1 MRILYIAHHS
11 AREYDNKEARRIM
24 REPSLSQSRPSARDR
39 RESRFDWV
47 RAGVLAGFCAT
58 FAMTVTIAIGYLIA
72 DAIGSPDGSRIEQWS
87 WALTENE
94 LTENIG
100 GAFGLGMVLNLI
112 VGVVWAMIYA
122 RFVEPPLSGPGWRQ
136 GVLFAVLPWLLSL
149 VVFFP
154 IMGAGL
160 FGMSIGAGPLPVIG
174 NLIIHLIYGAVLGT
188 IFAIEEGEGN
198 VDNAS
203 ERATSASAERGA
215 AIGVLAGG
223 IVGFIGGWF
232 VAPSLSD
239 LAGQPVIALAGAL
252 SGAAMGTMIGSLVS
266 MRDDSDAPARSP
278 ASTSAPVGP
287 VDTERS

>member
-1 MRILYIAHHS
+1 MH
-11 AREYDNKEARRIM
+11 
-24 REPSLSQSRPSARDR
+24 EPSLSQAHPSALDR

-47 RAGVLAGFCAT
+47 RASVLAGFCAT
-58 FAMTVTIAIGYLIA
+58 FAMTVTIAVGYLVA
-72 DAIGSPDGSRIEQWS
+72 NAIGSADGSGVQRWS

-94 LTENIG
+94 LTENVG

-122 RFVEPPLSGPGWRQ
+122 RFVEPALSGPGWRQ
-136 GVLFAVLPWLLSL
+136 GVMFSLIPWLLSL
-149 VVFFP
+149 VLFFP

-160 FGMSIGAGPLPVIG
+160 FGMDIGAGPLPVIG
-174 NLIIHLIYGAVLGT
+174 NLIVHLVYGAVLGT

-198 VDNAS
+198 TDNAS

-232 VAPSLSD
+232 IAPSLSD

-252 SGAAMGTMIGSLVS
+252 SGAAMGTLTGSLVS
-266 MRDDSDAPARSP
+266 MRDDSVAASRPT
-278 ASTSAPVGP
+278 ASTSAPASQTTP

>member
-1 MRILYIAHHS
+1 
-11 AREYDNKEARRIM
+11 M
-24 REPSLSQSRPSARDR
+24 REPSLSQSRPSALDR
-39 RESRFDWV
+39 RQSRFDWV
-47 RAGVLAGFCAT
+47 RSSVLAGFCAT

-72 DAIGSPDGSRIEQWS
+72 NAIGSPDGSSIERWS

-122 RFVEPPLSGPGWRQ
+122 RFVEPLLSGPGWRQ
-136 GVLFAVLPWLLSL
+136 GVMFALIPWLLSL
-149 VVFFP
+149 IVFFP

-160 FGMSIGAGPLPVIG
+160 FGMDIGAGPLPVIG
-174 NLIIHLIYGAVLGT
+174 NLIVHLVYGAVLGT
-188 IFAIEEGEGN
+188 LFAIEEGEGN

-223 IVGFIGGWF
+223 IVGFVGGWF
-232 VAPSLSD
+232 IGPSLSD
-239 LAGQPVIALAGAL
+239 LASQPVIALAGAL
-252 SGAAMGTMIGSLVS
+252 SGAAMGTLIGSLVS
-266 MRDDSDAPARSP
+266 MRDDSDPESRST
-278 ASTSAPVGP
+278 ASNPRP
-287 VDTERS
+287 